1 LPIGQCRGN
10 GQSSQNELGKNSG
23 LWSSKSRYNPWQPRK
38 AKDFVGYIKSCAKP
52 KVRPLCLLC
61 CGDQEIWK
69 KKGLAYYTYT
79 CMPKLIFSLP
89 LSPYVILKILF
100 LSFV

>member
-38 AKDFVGYIKSCAKP
+38 AKDFVFYIKVAQSQKSDHCVYSVVGIK
-52 KVRPLCLLC
+52 KY
-61 CGDQEIWK
+61 GK

-79 CMPKLIFSLP
+79 CMPKLIFSL
-89 LSPYVILKILF
+89 SPSLHMLF
-100 LSFV
+100 